1 MVISPKNYT
10 TIMLIIKRKKMTLL
24 IFGIFMST
32 RGYVPVSHN
41 SELKDQVLKEIF
53 SCVTYRQVH

>member
-1 MVISPKNYT
+1 
-10 TIMLIIKRKKMTLL
+10 MLIIKRKKMTLL